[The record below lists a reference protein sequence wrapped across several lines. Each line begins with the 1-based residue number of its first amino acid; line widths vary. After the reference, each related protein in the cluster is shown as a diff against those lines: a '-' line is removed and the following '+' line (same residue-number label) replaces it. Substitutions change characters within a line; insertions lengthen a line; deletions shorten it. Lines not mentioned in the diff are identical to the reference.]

1 MAGINGRRSTR
12 AVVDVDYDTVCVCNV
27 IVDGSYKSN
36 KILIL
41 NRRCCLHLWLTNS
54 DLYGSSIE
62 HLGACFADISL
73 RAERRP

>member
-36 KILIL
+36 KILNRGCKQQIL
-41 NRRCCLHLWLTNS
+41 VDKL
-54 DLYGSSIE
+54 
-62 HLGACFADISL
+62 
-73 RAERRP
+73 